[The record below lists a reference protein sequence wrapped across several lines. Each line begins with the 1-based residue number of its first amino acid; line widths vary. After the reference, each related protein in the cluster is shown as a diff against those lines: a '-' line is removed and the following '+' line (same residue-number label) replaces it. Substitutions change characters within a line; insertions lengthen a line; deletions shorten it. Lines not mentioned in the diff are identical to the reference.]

1 MSNTTTRERTPG
13 DTSKSK
19 RSLAPKL
26 GVSLGYL
33 EARTIIWPPIPL
45 DESTRQLLMD
55 VAESRS
61 AKDKPVH
68 VYALLS
74 KMMLDQIEAQRPAL
88 MKEAAKVAET
98 RAAEFT
104 PEELVKEVA
113 AAQRKLDRMTA
124 ALKAAKEKKA

>member
-19 RSLAPKL
+19 ASLAKDL
-26 GVSLGYL
+26 KVSLASL
-33 EARTIIWPPIPL
+33 LPKTALWVPVFL
-45 DESTRQLLMD
+45 DSETRQLLMD

-61 AKDKPVH
+61 TADHRLKVH
-68 VYALLS
+68 AMIANMATDMIES
-74 KMMLDQIEAQRPAL
+74 KRTSFV
-88 MKEAAKVAET
+88 KEAESVASK

-124 ALKAAKEKKA
+124 ALAASKKKA